1 LTLKLLSLYNNGTLR
16 DAKKINSNKCL
27 GHDTATLLVFGKFLK
42 GITPLEKL
50 TDAIICQN
58 S

>member
-1 LTLKLLSLYNNGTLR
+1 MQ
-16 DAKKINSNKCL
+16 KKINSNKCL
-27 GHDTATLLVFGKFLK
+27 GHDIATLLVFGKFLK